1 AVYTIL
7 IMYAVAITN
16 TAQSFITHQ
25 LAMAEPPRS
34 LVAIVLILGLMFIV
48 RFGQRLIMR
57 VMSTLVYPFIISL
70 IFMALFLIPHWNG
83 AILQTVSFSATGD
96 GQGIMLSLWMT
107 FPVLVMSFNHYPII
121 SPMVVRQ
128 KQRYGLAL
136 AEGKCAQIQRYGILL
151 MTVVV
156 LFFVLSCV
164 LSLSPQQLAE
174 AKAQNLSIL
183 SYLANQYHTPIIAWL
198 SPIIA
203 FVAIT
208 KSFLGHYIG
217 AYESLRDLILEAAA
231 ARGKKPG
238 IRLVDAVILVFMVL
252 TCWFAAYK
260 NPSILGIIE
269 CISGPT
275 GAAILLLLPMYAIH
289 KLPVLA
295 PWRGKASNVFVT
307 LIGLITVS
315 AIFYGM
321 FH

>member
-1 AVYTIL
+1 
-7 IMYAVAITN
+7 
-16 TAQSFITHQ
+16 
-25 LAMAEPPRS
+25 
-34 LVAIVLILGLMFIV
+34 
-48 RFGQRLIMR
+48 
-57 VMSTLVYPFIISL
+57 
-70 IFMALFLIPHWNG
+70 MALFLIPHWNG

-183 SYLANQYHTPIIAWL
+183 SYLANQYDTPIIARL

-231 ARGKKPG
+231 ARGKTWYSPRRRGHPG
-238 IRLVDAVILVFMVL
+238 VYGAYLLVRRVQEPQYPRYYRMHQRSHRGGNSAAV
-252 TCWFAAYK
+252 AYVRH
-260 NPSILGIIE
+260 S
-269 CISGPT
+269 
-275 GAAILLLLPMYAIH
+275 
-289 KLPVLA
+289 
-295 PWRGKASNVFVT
+295 
-307 LIGLITVS
+307 
-315 AIFYGM
+315 
-321 FH
+321 

>member
-1 AVYTIL
+1 
-7 IMYAVAITN
+7 
-16 TAQSFITHQ
+16 
-25 LAMAEPPRS
+25 
-34 LVAIVLILGLMFIV
+34 
-48 RFGQRLIMR
+48 
-57 VMSTLVYPFIISL
+57 
-70 IFMALFLIPHWNG
+70 MALFLIPHWNG

-183 SYLANQYHTPIIAWL
+183 SYLANQYDTPIIARL

-231 ARGKKPG
+231 ARGKN
-238 IRLVDAVILVFMVL
+238 LVFASSTRSSWCLWCLPAGSPRTRTPVSSVL
-252 TCWFAAYK
+252 SNASAVPPGRQFCCCCLCTPFINYRC
-260 NPSILGIIE
+260 
-269 CISGPT
+269 
-275 GAAILLLLPMYAIH
+275 LP
-289 KLPVLA
+289 LA
-295 PWRGKASNVFVT
+295 R
-307 LIGLITVS
+307 
-315 AIFYGM
+315 
-321 FH
+321 

>member
-1 AVYTIL
+1 
-7 IMYAVAITN
+7 
-16 TAQSFITHQ
+16 
-25 LAMAEPPRS
+25 
-34 LVAIVLILGLMFIV
+34 
-48 RFGQRLIMR
+48 
-57 VMSTLVYPFIISL
+57 
-70 IFMALFLIPHWNG
+70 
-83 AILQTVSFSATGD
+83 
-96 GQGIMLSLWMT
+96 MT

-183 SYLANQYHTPIIAWL
+183 SYLANQYDTPIIAWLSPIIAWL

-231 ARGKKPG
+231 ARGKTWYSPRRRGHPG
-238 IRLVDAVILVFMVL
+238 VYGAYLLVRRVQEPQYPRYYRMHQR
-252 TCWFAAYK
+252 
-260 NPSILGIIE
+260 SHR
-269 CISGPT
+269 
-275 GAAILLLLPMYAIH
+275 AAILLLLPMYAIH

-295 PWRGKASNVFVT
+295 PGAVKRATFS
-307 LIGLITVS
+307 S
-315 AIFYGM
+315 P
-321 FH
+321 

>member
-1 AVYTIL
+1 
-7 IMYAVAITN
+7 
-16 TAQSFITHQ
+16 
-25 LAMAEPPRS
+25 
-34 LVAIVLILGLMFIV
+34 
-48 RFGQRLIMR
+48 
-57 VMSTLVYPFIISL
+57 
-70 IFMALFLIPHWNG
+70 
-83 AILQTVSFSATGD
+83 
-96 GQGIMLSLWMT
+96 MLSLWMT

-183 SYLANQYHTPIIAWL
+183 SYLANQYDTPIIARL

-231 ARGKKPG
+231 ARGKNLG

-295 PWRGKASNVFVT
+295 PGAVKRATYS
-307 LIGLITVS
+307 S
-315 AIFYGM
+315 P
-321 FH
+321 

>member
-1 AVYTIL
+1 
-7 IMYAVAITN
+7 
-16 TAQSFITHQ
+16 
-25 LAMAEPPRS
+25 
-34 LVAIVLILGLMFIV
+34 
-48 RFGQRLIMR
+48 
-57 VMSTLVYPFIISL
+57 
-70 IFMALFLIPHWNG
+70 MALFLIPHWNG

-156 LFFVLSCV
+156 LFCSQLRVKPVAAATGGSQSPESVDFVLSGQSVRYTDYCR
-164 LSLSPQQLAE
+164 
-174 AKAQNLSIL
+174 
-183 SYLANQYHTPIIAWL
+183 L

-231 ARGKKPG
+231 ARGKNRYSPRRRG
-238 IRLVDAVILVFMVL
+238 HPVFMVL

-275 GAAILLLLPMYAIH
+275 GRQFCCCCLCTPFINYRCLPR
-289 KLPVLA
+289 
-295 PWRGKASNVFVT
+295 RGKASNVFVT

-315 AIFYGM
+315 AIFTACSNNHHY
-321 FH
+321 

>member
-1 AVYTIL
+1 
-7 IMYAVAITN
+7 
-16 TAQSFITHQ
+16 
-25 LAMAEPPRS
+25 
-34 LVAIVLILGLMFIV
+34 
-48 RFGQRLIMR
+48 
-57 VMSTLVYPFIISL
+57 
-70 IFMALFLIPHWNG
+70 
-83 AILQTVSFSATGD
+83 
-96 GQGIMLSLWMT
+96 
-107 FPVLVMSFNHYPII
+107 MSFNHYPII

-183 SYLANQYHTPIIAWL
+183 SYLANQYDTPIIAWL

-208 KSFLGHYIG
+208 KLFLGHYIG
-217 AYESLRDLILEAAA
+217 ASRML
-231 ARGKKPG
+231 ARPDSGGRRRTREKPG
-238 IRLVDAVILVFMVL
+238 IRLVDAVILGSLWCLPAGSPRTRTPV
-252 TCWFAAYK
+252 
-260 NPSILGIIE
+260 SLGIIE

-295 PWRGKASNVFVT
+295 PGAVKRATFS
-307 LIGLITVS
+307 S
-315 AIFYGM
+315 P
-321 FH
+321 

>member
-1 AVYTIL
+1 
-7 IMYAVAITN
+7 
-16 TAQSFITHQ
+16 
-25 LAMAEPPRS
+25 
-34 LVAIVLILGLMFIV
+34 
-48 RFGQRLIMR
+48 
-57 VMSTLVYPFIISL
+57 
-70 IFMALFLIPHWNG
+70 
-83 AILQTVSFSATGD
+83 
-96 GQGIMLSLWMT
+96 MT

-183 SYLANQYHTPIIAWL
+183 SYLANQYDTPIIAWL

-231 ARGKKPG
+231 ARGKN
-238 IRLVDAVILVFMVL
+238 LVFASSTRSSGVYGAYLLVRRVQEPQYPRYYRMHQRSHRGGNS
-252 TCWFAAYK
+252 AAVAYVRH
-260 NPSILGIIE
+260 S
-269 CISGPT
+269 
-275 GAAILLLLPMYAIH
+275 
-289 KLPVLA
+289 
-295 PWRGKASNVFVT
+295 
-307 LIGLITVS
+307 
-315 AIFYGM
+315 
-321 FH
+321 